1 MLEIDGLIPQQILN
15 SCKIIYIVSG
25 MGIIKSPDKE
35 MQVVPGDI
43 YIASKGTTH
52 SVKSNSNSRLRYMYF
67 SFELLS
73 NAPEELKKFYEEIGN
88 AVVKD
93 EMRSGPLYNML
104 FNEFYSEKLM
114 SNQMCEYVMKVI
126 LLSGYRNCCDKF
138 SVMYSPDVSME
149 KKRTIVYSV
158 IKYMEQNYTEVDS
171 VKQVADKFSYASNYL
186 SHLFKKYTGLSLKE
200 YMITIKMQKAK
211 ELIREGNLT
220 LNEVAEICGYDS
232 VSSFCRLFKKYLD
245 TTVNEVKSQ
254 QKGE

>member
-1 MLEIDGLIPQQILN
+1 MVENIIFDFNVSRMEKQKDIFDYIRLYKFGEIMLEIDGLIPQQILN

-35 MQVVPGDI
+35 SQVVPGDI

-126 LLSGYRNCCDKF
+126 LLSGYRNCCDKS
-138 SVMYSPDVSME
+138 SVMYSPDVSM
-149 KKRTIVYSV
+149 
-158 IKYMEQNYTEVDS
+158 
-171 VKQVADKFSYASNYL
+171 
-186 SHLFKKYTGLSLKE
+186 
-200 YMITIKMQKAK
+200 
-211 ELIREGNLT
+211 
-220 LNEVAEICGYDS
+220 
-232 VSSFCRLFKKYLD
+232 
-245 TTVNEVKSQ
+245 
-254 QKGE
+254 